1 MNRLITNTKLLNDYK
16 KIVQI
21 ANYLFCL
28 DLSAILHY

>member
-1 MNRLITNTKLLNDYK
+1 MHRLVTKTKLRNNHK

-28 DLSAILHY
+28 DLSKILH